1 LFAAISTPHGGSAI
15 IALAIT
21 AMAFGVMVA
30 GISLLL
36 VPWLARLTTARSS
49 PKVLHARQL
58 DFRHLY
64 TRPEHTLQIFQHH
77 MRVYQAYANMA
88 TALLISLVVLLY
100 NIFWDHQLI
109 DHWQFKI
116 PAF

>member
-1 LFAAISTPHGGSAI
+1 MPPISATLLELLTYLAPGFVVLYGLRRQSDSVETLFAAISTPHGGSAI

-64 TRPEHTLQIFQHH
+64 T
-77 MRVYQAYANMA
+77 
-88 TALLISLVVLLY
+88 
-100 NIFWDHQLI
+100 
-109 DHWQFKI
+109 
-116 PAF
+116 